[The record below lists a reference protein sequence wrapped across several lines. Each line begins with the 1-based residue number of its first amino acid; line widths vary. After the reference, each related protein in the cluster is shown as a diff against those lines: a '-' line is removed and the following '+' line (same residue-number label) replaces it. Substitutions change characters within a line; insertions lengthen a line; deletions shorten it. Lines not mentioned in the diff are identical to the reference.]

1 MPPTT
6 VAFPRDSW
14 WGSPCLDGA
23 LPVGS
28 AEEREALA
36 GSSTLIKAMDEL
48 PHFHG
53 SSKSHGF
60 SRTVVRG
67 ASEGGQ
73 GPGMLGG
80 QRPPECIQGIA
91 GGKEGD
97 IAQDLMSLG
106 KVALELL

>member
-23 LPVGS
+23 LPVAS
-28 AEEREALA
+28 AERGEALA

-48 PHFHG
+48 PHFMG
-53 SSKSHGF
+53 QSKSHGF
-60 SRTVVRG
+60 SGLWSGG
-67 ASEGGQ
+67 ARERAG
-73 GPGMLGG
+73 GPGMPGG
-80 QRPPECIQGIA
+80 QQRPPECIQGIA

-97 IAQDLMSLG
+97 IPQDLMSLG
-106 KVALELL
+106 R